1 MVAAS
6 ILPVAI
12 HKGKL
17 YFLFGKENE
26 MEDSAQGFS
35 DFGGGLEGNETIMET
50 ALREGSV
57 ELSGFLGDSKAIKAL
72 MNRGIYKLSHGDYHI
87 HIFLMK
93 YDENLPCYFTN
104 HHRFVWDR
112 MDKNILN
119 DSKYFEKQEIRWFS
133 QEDMKKERKLFRS
146 FYREI
151 VDKIL
156 MNMSDIKSFV
166 KKVSLKYKSAVCS
179 HTTRKNRKEN
189 DKEYGKEND
198 KKYIVL
204 KGG

>member
-1 MVAAS
+1 MKIYIKYIMVAAS

-17 YFLFGKENE
+17 YFLFGKENQ
-26 MEDSAQGFS
+26 MEDSARGFS
-35 DFGGGLEGNETIMET
+35 DFGGGLEDDETIMET
-50 ALREGSV
+50 ALREGSE

-72 MNRGIYKLSHGDYHI
+72 MQGGVYKISHGDYHI

-112 MDKNILN
+112 MDKNVLN

-133 QEDMKKERKLFRS
+133 IEDMKKGRKMFRG

-151 VDKIL
+151 VDHIL
-156 MNMSDIKSFV
+156 SDMSNIKSFV
-166 KKVSLKYKSAVCS
+166 KKVSSVYKGAVCS
-179 HTTRKNRKEN
+179 RSTRKNNKGEN
-189 DKEYGKEND
+189 K
-198 KKYIVL
+198 IA
-204 KGG
+204 GG